1 MKGSGVN
8 TSQKV
13 HLTRSE
19 RCDIIDRLSRGRV
32 RESEEKNGRD
42 LNEFTIYLL
51 DKSSEV

>member
-1 MKGSGVN
+1 MKRDGVN

-19 RCDIIDRLSRGRV
+19 RCDIIDMLSHGKARYTGKINR
-32 RESEEKNGRD
+32 RN

>member
-1 MKGSGVN
+1 MKRGGVN

-32 RESEEKNGRD
+32 RESGEINGRD

>member
-1 MKGSGVN
+1 MKGSEGN

-19 RCDIIDRLSRGRV
+19 RCDIIDRLSHGKARKSG
-32 RESEEKNGRD
+32 KINGRN

>member
-1 MKGSGVN
+1 MKRGGVN

-19 RCDIIDRLSRGRV
+19 RCDIIGRLSHGKA
-32 RESEEKNGRD
+32 RELGKINGRNP
-42 LNEFTIYLL
+42 NEFTIYLL

>member
-1 MKGSGVN
+1 MKGSGGN

-32 RESEEKNGRD
+32 RESREINGRN